1 MDVAG
6 LYTAAPHGR
15 GSVCGFGRSP
25 FTFGEPGGA
34 TCAPARLTRRLWY
47 GGNGRC
53 EVKQA
58 LDALRERPEALE
70 GVDAADAG
78 ALAAVALD
86 LGIELDAEASGQIA
100 APIAQASG
108 AEGEIDDAALAGVA
122 GGIAWGEVIDRVI
135 GGLA

>member
-1 MDVAG
+1 MAETVDAK
-6 LYTAAPHGR
+6 
-15 GSVCGFGRSP
+15 
-25 FTFGEPGGA
+25 
-34 TCAPARLTRRLWY
+34 
-47 GGNGRC
+47 
-53 EVKQA
+53 VKQA
-58 LDALRERPEALE
+58 LDAPRERPEALE

-100 APIAQASG
+100 ALIAQASG